1 MNPYS
6 DLPARVQ
13 DIEEADW
20 YIAESKA
27 IFTRMC
33 LRIVNRRT

>member
-6 DLPARVQ
+6 DLPAKAQ
-13 DIEEADW
+13 DMIDGFE
-20 YIAESKA
+20 YAETRA

-33 LRIVNRRT
+33 LKVISNT